1 MRWMQ
6 NQGNREDEAHS
17 GNMGEQERDGIDE
30 SDWAECIGR
39 YCESTCK
46 AFGENGKLAV
56 MNLIAL
62 GHIPRY
68 TIIRYLAFE
77 MYPEKLSANRNH
89 TAAVVDIAVT
99 LGVSERTIWGILNRQ
114 GVYIRKKR

>member
-1 MRWMQ
+1 
-6 NQGNREDEAHS
+6 
-17 GNMGEQERDGIDE
+17 
-30 SDWAECIGR
+30 
-39 YCESTCK
+39 
-46 AFGENGKLAV
+46 

>member
-1 MRWMQ
+1 
-6 NQGNREDEAHS
+6 
-17 GNMGEQERDGIDE
+17 
-30 SDWAECIGR
+30 
-39 YCESTCK
+39 
-46 AFGENGKLAV
+46 
-56 MNLIAL
+56 
-62 GHIPRY
+62 
-68 TIIRYLAFE
+68 